1 LSSNIQVAA
10 LSDVGC
16 VRTNNEDNFGYD
28 PVADL
33 YVVCDGMGGM
43 AAGEVASAIAC
54 STVITTFASQPED
67 TPIEVRLSLSIRA
80 ANDAVVHSGQLA
92 EHKGMGTTL
101 VCAAFTGSKL
111 LIGNV
116 GDSRCYLFQNGAC
129 MQVTLDHSYVN
140 ELVRAGTIKIED
152 IPNLDLDQFASVITR
167 AIGAARE
174 IEPDFFFIDLHPG
187 DAILLASDGLT
198 RYVEGASIAE
208 LVDPSNLQGS
218 CQQLIDK
225 AKAAGGADNIT
236 CILLRYDAPA
246 EVQPEVQTQAPLETP
261 AEAQPQTPAETEIE
275 VPVAAVE
282 TPVAAPEAP
291 AETHTEPP
299 TEAPIDTAADE
310 STAEPEAPVEAH
322 PDEPAVVK
330 ADAPAETQTDAPTE
344 AKTDTPAEAPTSISF
359 DELLNAASETKPD
372 VPSDDPLDALFGA
385 PPEAGPTAPEA
396 PSPPV
401 SHEHQV

>member
-28 PVADL
+28 AVADL

-54 STVITTFASQPED
+54 GTVIDTFAAQPVE
-67 TPIEVRLSLSIRA
+67 TPIEVRLSLAIRA

-101 VCAAFTGSKL
+101 VCAAVEGSRA

-116 GDSRCYLFQNGAC
+116 GDSRCYFFHNGAC
-129 MQVTLDHSYVN
+129 MQITTDHSYVN

-167 AIGAARE
+167 AIGAAHE
-174 IEPDFFFIDLHPG
+174 VDPDIFSIGLHPG

-198 RYVEGASIAE
+198 RYVEGSSIAE
-208 LVDPSNLQGS
+208 LVDPSDLEGS
-218 CQQLIDK
+218 CQKLIDQ

-236 CILLRYDAPA
+236 CILLRYDPPA
-246 EVQPEVQTQAPLETP
+246 ATQPEVQTEAPLDVPSEAQPHAP
-261 AEAQPQTPAETEIE
+261 AEAETAPPA
-275 VPVAAVE
+275 AAL
-282 TPVAAPEAP
+282 
-291 AETHTEPP
+291 
-299 TEAPIDTAADE
+299 
-310 STAEPEAPVEAH
+310 
-322 PDEPAVVK
+322 
-330 ADAPAETQTDAPTE
+330 DAPAETPAETQIDTPPVASADEPTAE
-344 AKTDTPAEAPTSISF
+344 LDVPAKAHTDTPAVLPTDAPADAHTDDPADVLTGVSS
-359 DELLNAASETKPD
+359 DAPLDAASE
-372 VPSDDPLDALFGA
+372 AQA
-385 PPEAGPTAPEA
+385 EA
-396 PSPPV
+396 PSSAQPEPQPSTPEEPSAPISV
-401 SHEHQV
+401 ERKG